1 MRSLPA
7 LAGFA
12 LLATAAAVAQD
23 AAAPAA
29 DEVAGPAAGLE
40 QQLAEALVERNAARS
55 EAARLA
61 ASVELELAAAQA
73 DRNELAQL
81 RQENSTYEARLEQY
95 RGSIPWPWV
104 AAALVVA
111 LGAGFVGGW
120 WWLDASIRRR
130 YGGFKMY

>member
-7 LAGFA
+7 LAGFT

-29 DEVAGPAAGLE
+29 DEVAAPAAGLE
-40 QQLAEALVERNAARS
+40 QQLAEALVERDAARS

-104 AAALVVA
+104 AAALAVA